1 MMLWMFLLIG
11 QIIKKKYLLILF
23 LIIGILFRSY
33 AWQAFSLS
41 FDQVQ
46 ILTNAEKIISGKL
59 TLIGPRTGPANTF
72 TGPLIY
78 YLAALLIA
86 LFGSIK
92 TAVLLPIIL
101 STVTGLILYYL
112 SIQYLDKKT
121 ALFSFIIWSISPLL
135 INLDRILWNPNLS
148 LMAFAFVFYPLIFAK
163 KINKV
168 DLLLIAL
175 GSFLSYQAHF
185 SAFLLPVIVFLITII
200 DHRPKK
206 LFFASLIGLIISL
219 LPTFIFDLR
228 HNFLNSQGIWALL
241 SNETSSLDLKS
252 FFQNFYQNILINFE
266 VFSQLLYRG
275 KNTLIRISIGIL
287 LSIISLILQRDK
299 KNLMKILKWP
309 LLTIFLMSFY
319 QSEIPQYYFLI
330 NVPVFLYL
338 LSNSFKRINYYF
350 LIIFCLF
357 LIFTSTQYLNKII
370 SAQNDEFSLGNSLA
384 IKNKIL
390 EIDQEND
397 IREINYLLPHA
408 SDFGIKYLIE
418 PLNLIKDTGVK
429 VNIIY
434 AADQDLEV
442 VARYGRIAIEIQE

>member
-1 MMLWMFLLIG
+1 MFHWCW
-11 QIIKKKYLLILF
+11 QTIKNHYLLIIF
-23 LIIGILFRSY
+23 LIIGIFFRSY
-33 AWQAFSLS
+33 NWQAFSLG

-78 YLAALLIA
+78 YLATPLILLI
-86 LFGSIK
+86 GSIK
-92 TAVLLPIIL
+92 TDVLLPIIL
-101 STVTGLILYYL
+101 SIATAFILYYL
-112 SIQYLDKKT
+112 SFRYQDKKT
-121 ALFSFIIWSISPLL
+121 ALFSIIIWSISPLL
-135 INLDRILWNPNLS
+135 INLDRILWNPILS
-148 LMAFAFVFYPLIFAK
+148 LMAFACVFYPLFFAK
-163 KINKV
+163 KIKRV
-168 DLLLIAL
+168 DLLLMAL

-185 SAFLLPVIVFLITII
+185 SAFLLPIVVFLITLIY
-200 DHRPKK
+200 HRPKK

-442 VARYGRIAIEIQE
+442 VARYGRIAIEIKE

>member
-1 MMLWMFLLIG
+1 MFHWCW
-11 QIIKKKYLLILF
+11 QTIKNHYLLIIF
-23 LIIGILFRSY
+23 LIIGIFFRSY
-33 AWQAFSLS
+33 NWQAFSLG

-92 TAVLLPIIL
+92 TAVLLSIIL

>member
-92 TAVLLPIIL
+92 TAVLLSIIL

-434 AADQDLEV
+434 AADQDLQV
-442 VARYGRIAIEIQE
+442 VARYGRIAIEIKE

>member
-92 TAVLLPIIL
+92 TAVLLSIIL

-418 PLNLIKDTGVK
+418 PLNLIKDTGAK

-434 AADQDLEV
+434 AADQDLQV
-442 VARYGRIAIEIQE
+442 VARYGRIAIEIKE

>member
-219 LPTFIFDLR
+219 PPTSR
-228 HNFLNSQGIWALL
+228 
-241 SNETSSLDLKS
+241 
-252 FFQNFYQNILINFE
+252 
-266 VFSQLLYRG
+266 
-275 KNTLIRISIGIL
+275 
-287 LSIISLILQRDK
+287 
-299 KNLMKILKWP
+299 
-309 LLTIFLMSFY
+309 
-319 QSEIPQYYFLI
+319 
-330 NVPVFLYL
+330 
-338 LSNSFKRINYYF
+338 
-350 LIIFCLF
+350 
-357 LIFTSTQYLNKII
+357 STC
-370 SAQNDEFSLGNSLA
+370 
-384 IKNKIL
+384 
-390 EIDQEND
+390 
-397 IREINYLLPHA
+397 RP
-408 SDFGIKYLIE
+408 
-418 PLNLIKDTGVK
+418 
-429 VNIIY
+429 
-434 AADQDLEV
+434 
-442 VARYGRIAIEIQE
+442 

>member
-92 TAVLLPIIL
+92 TAVLLSIIL

>member
-338 LSNSFKRINYYF
+338 LANSFKRINYYF

-418 PLNLIKDTGVK
+418 PLNLIKDTGAK